1 MLGDALRERFE
12 RQLGL
17 EVTGMKAVCV
27 FCGSNVGRNPAYVEA
42 ATSVGTALARA
53 GLKLVYGG
61 GKVGLMG
68 AVADAVISA
77 GGQAEGVMPRALV
90 EREIAHAGL
99 AKLHVVETMHQRKMM
114 MADLADAFVALPGGA
129 GTLEEFFEQWTWALL
144 GIHGKPCGLLNVA
157 DYFAPLI
164 AMMQNIVAEGFI
176 AERYVEMLA
185 IETEIEPMLR
195 RFAKYTPPPQKWQ
208 VPKP

>member
-1 MLGDALRERFE
+1 
-12 RQLGL
+12 
-17 EVTGMKAVCV
+17 MKAVCV
-27 FCGSNVGRNPAYVEA
+27 FCGSNIGRNPAYVEA
-42 ATSVGTALARA
+42 ANSVGTALARS

-68 AVADAVISA
+68 AVADAVIAA

-99 AKLHVVETMHQRKMM
+99 SELHVVETMHQRKMM
-114 MADLADAFVALPGGA
+114 MSDLADAFVALPGGA

-144 GIHGKPCGLLNVA
+144 GIHRKPCGLLNVA
-157 DYFAPLI
+157 GYFAPLI
-164 AMMQNIVAEGFI
+164 TMMQNIVADGFI
-176 AERYVEMLA
+176 AERYVEMLV
-185 IETEIEPMLR
+185 IESEIEPMLK
-195 RFAKYTPPPQKWQ
+195 RFANYTPPPQKWE

>member
-1 MLGDALRERFE
+1 
-12 RQLGL
+12 
-17 EVTGMKAVCV
+17 MKAVCV
-27 FCGSNVGRNPAYVEA
+27 FCGSNVGRNPAYEKA
-42 ATSVGTALARA
+42 AIAAGTALAKA

-68 AVADAVISA
+68 AVADAAIAA
-77 GGQAEGVMPRALV
+77 GGQVAGVMPRALV

-99 AKLHVVETMHQRKMM
+99 SELHVVETMHQRKTMM
-114 MADLADAFVALPGGA
+114 SDLADAFIALPGGA

-144 GIHGKPCGLLNVA
+144 GIHRKPCGLLNVA

-164 AMMQNIVAEGFI
+164 AMMRTIVAEGFI
-176 AERYVEMLA
+176 AERYVQMLV
-185 IETEIEPMLR
+185 IETEIEPMLQ
-195 RFAKYTPPPQKWQ
+195 RFATYTPPPQKWQ

>member
-1 MLGDALRERFE
+1 
-12 RQLGL
+12 
-17 EVTGMKAVCV
+17 MKAVCV
-27 FCGSNVGRNPAYVEA
+27 FCGSNVGRNPAYEQA
-42 ATSVGTALARA
+42 AASVGTALARA

-68 AVADAVISA
+68 AVADAVIAA

-90 EREIAHAGL
+90 EREIAHPHL
-99 AKLHVVETMHQRKMM
+99 TELHVVETMHQRKMM

-164 AMMQNIVAEGFI
+164 AMMQKIVAEGFI
-176 AERYVEMLA
+176 AERYVEMLVM
-185 IETEIEPMLR
+185 ETEIEPMLK
-195 RFAKYTPPPQKWQ
+195 RFANYTPPPQKWQ

>member
-27 FCGSNVGRNPAYVEA
+27 FCGSNIGRNPAYVEA
-42 ATSVGTALARA
+42 ANSVGTALARS

-68 AVADAVISA
+68 AVADAVIAA

-99 AKLHVVETMHQRKMM
+99 SELHVVETMHQRKMM
-114 MADLADAFVALPGGA
+114 MSDLADAFVALPGGA

-144 GIHGKPCGLLNVA
+144 GIHRKPCGLLNVA
-157 DYFAPLI
+157 GYFAPLI
-164 AMMQNIVAEGFI
+164 TMMQNIVAEGFI

-195 RFAKYTPPPQKWQ
+195 RFASYTPPPQKWQ